1 MSWLRRLS
9 NTLRPERH
17 QRQIDHEIAFH
28 VDERTAQLQ
37 RDGLSADEARRVAR
51 MQFGNLLV
59 QAERTRDLGIA
70 LSLDALFRNVRQAA
84 RALCR
89 TPGFTVSVVLTLALG
104 VGANTAVFSAIDAI
118 LLRALPYP
126 ESDRLVR
133 LAEVHRQTQTDFS
146 TPARIEDWNRLNS
159 TFEVISGYS
168 LYDATDSNRQLP
180 ERTRYAGVGPR
191 FLDVLGLAP
200 TLGRG
205 LDDKAHRFGTPTTLL
220 VSDRFWRDRLGAD
233 PGAPGRAVQAA
244 DVTGTVSFEVAGVMP
259 PSFVFPD
266 PEVDSW
272 SALKIDAPWMRSRRA
287 DFAFMTAIGRLKTG
301 VTIDQARADLAV
313 VQQRLG
319 EQFPDTDRDMTVAV
333 TPLKDVVV
341 GSVGQSLWM
350 LFGAVSVLLLI
361 ACTNIATLLLA
372 RGAHRG
378 QEVAV
383 RYSLGASR
391 RAVAGQLLTEA
402 TLLAMAGATAGLLV
416 AAGTTAAL
424 RRLAPDL
431 PRLHEIGF
439 DGRILVYTMVVAV
452 VVSLACGVVPALR
465 SSRGGD
471 SLARSGGGARVV
483 APRHALQW
491 LLVGVQVALSVTL
504 LIGAGLLL
512 RSFERLANVEPGFDA
527 SRVLAFRI
535 YAPWSERGDSVIR
548 RVTATLAEVATLP
561 GIEAVATT
569 TSLSGVPALGAG
581 PFEVNVSEGTA
592 DTGPPVNAEYR
603 VVSPSYFSTMRIPI
617 VSGDLCRHP
626 ATGEARRSAGQAM
639 VNRAFADRY
648 FTGRSVMGLQVVP
661 RGFVFPSRV
670 VGIVANAREAAVDR
684 EPTPVVYACDIGAT
698 PNPWYLVRAA
708 GTPGVLANAVRVKL
722 KELEPLRAVYDIGPL
737 EQHIGRAYAETR
749 LRTILLALF
758 ALTALS
764 LACLGVYG
772 TLSYV
777 VGLKRR
783 EVGLRLALGAARF
796 SVLRHFL
803 TQGLRVVWLAC
814 LSGLVL
820 ATAFTRLLSGM
831 LFGISPSDPVTVAGV
846 LGIVLL
852 VATVAALIPAA
863 RAALAQPAQALRSE

>member
-17 QRQIDHEIAFH
+17 QREIAREIAFH
-28 VDERTAQLQ
+28 VEERTAQLQ
-37 RDGLSADEARRVAR
+37 RDGLSADEARRLAR
-51 MQFGNLLV
+51 IQFGNLLV
-59 QAERTRDLGIA
+59 QAERTRDVDIA
-70 LSLDALFRNVRQAA
+70 LWLDALFRNVRQAA

-104 VGANTAVFSAIDAI
+104 IGANTAVFSAIDAI
-118 LLRALPYP
+118 LLRALPYR

-133 LAEVHRQTQTDFS
+133 LSEVRRQTQTIFS

-159 TFEVISGYS
+159 TFEAISGYS
-168 LYDATDSNRQLP
+168 LYDATDSSRQLP

-191 FLDVLGLAP
+191 FLEVFGLAP
-200 TLGRG
+200 ALGRG

-233 PGAPGRAVQAA
+233 PAAPGRTVQAA
-244 DVTGTVSFEVAGVMP
+244 DVTGAVSFEVAGVMP

-266 PEVDSW
+266 PEVGSW
-272 SALKIDAPWMRSRRA
+272 SALKIDAPWMRSRQA
-287 DFAFMTAIGRLKTG
+287 GFAFMTAIGRLKTG
-301 VTIDQARADLAV
+301 VTIDQARADLAA

-319 EQFPDTDRDMTVAV
+319 EQFPDTDRDMTVGV

-341 GSVGQSLWM
+341 GSVGRSLWM

-372 RGAHRG
+372 RGAHRQ

-402 TLLAMAGATAGLLV
+402 TLVAMAGATVGLLV
-416 AAGTTAAL
+416 AAGTSGVL
-424 RRLAPDL
+424 RRLAPNL
-431 PRLHEIGF
+431 PRLDEIGL
-439 DGRILVYTMVVAV
+439 DGRILVYTMVVAMM
-452 VVSLACGVVPALR
+452 VSLACGVVPALR
-465 SSRGGD
+465 GSRGGD
-471 SLARSGGGARVV
+471 GLARSGGARV

-535 YAPWSERGDSVIR
+535 YAPWSEQGDPVIR

-569 TSLSGVPALGAG
+569 TSLSGVPAVGAG
-581 PFEVNVSEGTA
+581 PAEIHVTAGTA
-592 DTGPPVNAEYR
+592 DTGPPVTAEYR
-603 VVSPSYFSTMRIPI
+603 VVSPSYFATMEIPI

-639 VNRAFADRY
+639 VNRVFADRY
-648 FTGRSVMGLQVVP
+648 FAGRSVMGLQVVP

-698 PNPWYLVRAA
+698 PNPWYLARAA
-708 GTPGVLANAVRVKL
+708 GAPGVLANAVRARL
-722 KELEPLRAVYDIGPL
+722 KELEPLRAVYDIAPL
-737 EQHIGRAYAETR
+737 EQHVGRAYAETR

-803 TQGLRVVWLAC
+803 TEGLRVVGVAC
-814 LSGLVL
+814 VLGLVL
-820 ATAFTRLLSGM
+820 AAAFTRLLTGM

-863 RAALAQPAQALRSE
+863 RAAQAQPAQALRTE

>member
-9 NTLRPERH
+9 NTLRPGRH
-17 QRQIDHEIAFH
+17 QREIDRELAFH

-37 RDGLSADEARRVAR
+37 RDGLSAGEARRVAR
-51 MQFGNLLV
+51 SRFGNLLV
-59 QAERTRDLGIA
+59 QAERTRDADIA
-70 LSLDALFRNVRQAA
+70 LVLDALFRNVRQAA
-84 RALCR
+84 RALYR
-89 TPGFTVSVVLTLALG
+89 APGFTVSVMLTLALG
-104 VGANTAVFSAIDAI
+104 IGANTAVFSAIDAI

-133 LAEVHRQTQTDFS
+133 LAEVRRQTQTIFS

-159 TFEVISGYS
+159 TFEAISGYS
-168 LYDATDSNRQLP
+168 LYDATDSSRQFP
-180 ERTRYAGVGPR
+180 ERTQYAGVGPR
-191 FLDVLGLAP
+191 FLQVLGLAP
-200 TLGRG
+200 ALGRG
-205 LDDKAHRFGTPTTLL
+205 LDDKAHKFGTPTTLL

-233 PGAPGRAVQAA
+233 PGAPGRALQAA

-259 PSFVFPD
+259 PSFAFPD
-266 PEVDSW
+266 TAVGSW
-272 SALKIDAPWMRSRRA
+272 SALKIDAPWMQSRQA
-287 DFAFMTAIGRLKTG
+287 GFAFMTTIGRLKAG
-301 VTIDQARADLAV
+301 VTIEQARADLAA

-341 GSVGQSLWM
+341 GKLGRSLWM

-372 RGAHRG
+372 RGAHRE

-383 RYSLGASR
+383 RYSLGASQ

-402 TLLAMAGATAGLLV
+402 TLLAMAGAVAGLFV
-416 AAGTTAAL
+416 AAGTSAAL

-431 PRLHEIGF
+431 PRLDEIGL
-439 DGRILVYTMVVAV
+439 DGRILAYTLVVAV

-465 SSRGGD
+465 NSRGGD
-471 SLARSGGGARVV
+471 ALARSDGARV

-491 LLVGVQVALSVTL
+491 LLVGLQVALSVTL

-512 RSFERLANVEPGFDA
+512 RSFERLANVEPGFEP

-535 YAPWSERGDSVIR
+535 YAPWSERGDTVIR
-548 RVTATLAEVATLP
+548 RVTATLEEIATLP

-569 TSLSGVPALGAG
+569 TALSGVPAVGAW
-581 PFEVNVSEGTA
+581 PAEITVSAESAHTEP
-592 DTGPPVNAEYR
+592 TVIAEYR
-603 VVSPSYFSTMRIPI
+603 VVSPSYFSTMRIPV
-617 VSGDLCRHP
+617 VSGDLCRHA
-626 ATGEARRSAGQAM
+626 ATNEARGSAGQAM

-648 FTGRSVMGLQVVP
+648 FAGRSVMGLQVVP
-661 RGFVFPSRV
+661 RGFVVPSRV

-684 EPTPVVYACDIGAT
+684 EPTPVVYACDIGMT

-708 GTPGVLANAVRVKL
+708 GAPGVLTNAVRAKL
-722 KELEPLRAVYDIGPL
+722 KELEPLRAVYDIAPL
-737 EQHIGRAYAETR
+737 EQHIDRAYTETR

-796 SVLRHFL
+796 SVLRLFL
-803 TQGLRVVWLAC
+803 TQGLKVVAGAC
-814 LSGLVL
+814 LVGLVL
-820 ATAFTRLLSGM
+820 AAVFTRLLSGM
-831 LFGISPSDPVTVAGV
+831 LFGVSPSDPVTVAGV

-852 VATVAALIPAA
+852 VATGAALIPSA
-863 RAALAQPAQALRSE
+863 RAALAQPAEALRTE

>member
-9 NTLRPERH
+9 NTLRPGRH
-17 QRQIDHEIAFH
+17 QREIAREITFH
-28 VDERTAQLQ
+28 VDERAAQLQ

-59 QAERTRDLGIA
+59 QTERTRDVDIA
-70 LSLDALFRNVRQAA
+70 LWLDALVRNVQQAA
-84 RALCR
+84 RGLSR
-89 TPGFTVSVVLTLALG
+89 TPGFTMSVVLTLALG
-104 VGANTAVFSAIDAI
+104 IGANTAVFSAIDAI

-133 LAEVHRQTQTDFS
+133 LGEVHRKTSTIFS

-159 TFEVISGYS
+159 TFESISGYS
-168 LYDATDSNRQLP
+168 LYDATDSSRQLP
-180 ERTRYAGVGPR
+180 ERTRYAGVSPR
-191 FLDVLGLAP
+191 FLEVLGLAP
-200 TLGRG
+200 ALGRG
-205 LDDKAHRFGTPTTLL
+205 LDERAHTYGAPTTLL

-233 PGAPGRAVQAA
+233 PAAAGRIIRAP
-244 DVTGTVSFEVAGVMP
+244 DVAGTVSFEVAGVMP

-266 PEVDSW
+266 TEVGSW
-272 SALKIDAPWMRSRRA
+272 SALKVDAPWMRSRQSS
-287 DFAFMTAIGRLKTG
+287 FGFMTAIGRLKPG
-301 VTIDQARADLAV
+301 VTLEQARADLDV

-319 EQFPDTDRDMTVAV
+319 EQYPETDRDMTVAV

-341 GSVGQSLWM
+341 SGVGRSLWM

-383 RYSLGASR
+383 RYALGASR

-402 TLLAMAGATAGLLV
+402 ALLAIAGAATGLLV
-416 AAGTTAAL
+416 ATGTSAAL

-431 PRLHEIGF
+431 PRLDEIAV
-439 DGRILVYTMVVAV
+439 DGRILIYTMAVAMLV
-452 VVSLACGVVPALR
+452 ALACGTVPALR
-465 SSRGGD
+465 SSRGGG
-471 SLARSGGGARVV
+471 SLARAGGARV

-512 RSFERLANVEPGFDA
+512 RSFQQLANVDLGFEP
-527 SRVLAFRI
+527 SRILAFRI
-535 YAPWSERGDSVIR
+535 YSPWSEQGDTVIR
-548 RVTATLAEVATLP
+548 RVSTTLDAVGALP

-569 TSLSGVPALGAG
+569 TSLSGVPAPGVG
-581 PFEVNVSEGTA
+581 PAEILVTSGTSV
-592 DTGPPVNAEYR
+592 TEPPVIAEYR
-603 VVSPSYFSTMRIPI
+603 IVSPSYFTAMQIPI
-617 VSGDLCRHP
+617 AAGELCRHT
-626 ATGEARRSAGQAM
+626 ATAEERRSAGQAM

-648 FTGRSVMGLQVVP
+648 FVGRSVIGLQVVP
-661 RGFVFPSRV
+661 RGFRFNSRI
-670 VGIVANAREAAVDR
+670 VGIVANAREAAADR
-684 EPTPVVYACDIGAT
+684 EPTPTVYSCDIGAT
-698 PNPWYLVRAA
+698 PNPWYLARAA
-708 GTPGVLANAVRVKL
+708 GSPGVIANAVRVKL
-722 KELEPLRAVYDIGPL
+722 KEIEPLRAVYEIAPL
-737 EQHIGRAYAETR
+737 EQHIGRAYTEIR
-749 LRTILLALF
+749 LRTVLLVLF

-764 LACLGVYG
+764 LASLGVYG

-777 VGLKRR
+777 VGLKRL
-783 EVGLRLALGAARF
+783 EVGLRLALGAARL

-803 TQGLRVVWLAC
+803 GQGLLVVGVAS

-820 ATAFTRLLSGM
+820 AAAFTRLLSGM
-831 LFGISPSDPVTVAGV
+831 LFDVSPSDPVTVAGV
-846 LGIVLL
+846 LGIVLV

-863 RAALAQPAQALRSE
+863 RAALAEPAQALRSE

>member
-17 QRQIDHEIAFH
+17 QREIDREIAFH
-28 VDERTAQLQ
+28 LDERTTQLQ
-37 RDGLSADEARRVAR
+37 RDGLSADEARRLAR

-59 QAERTRDLGIA
+59 QAERTRDVDIA
-70 LSLDALFRNVRQAA
+70 LWLDALFRNVRQAA

-104 VGANTAVFSAIDAI
+104 IGANTAVFSAIDTI

-133 LAEVHRQTQTDFS
+133 LAEVRRQTQTVFS

-159 TFEVISGYS
+159 TFEAISGYS
-168 LYDATDSNRQLP
+168 LYDATDSSRQLP

-191 FLDVLGLAP
+191 FLEVLGLAP
-200 TLGRG
+200 ALGRG

-266 PEVDSW
+266 AEVDSW
-272 SALKIDAPWMRSRRA
+272 SALKIDAPWMLSRRA
-287 DFAFMTAIGRLKTG
+287 DFAFMTVIGRLKTG
-301 VTIDQARADLAV
+301 VTIDQARADLAA

-341 GSVGQSLWM
+341 GSVGRSLWM

-372 RGAHRG
+372 RGAHRE

-383 RYSLGASR
+383 RYALGASR

-416 AAGTTAAL
+416 AAGTSAGL
-424 RRLAPDL
+424 RRVAPDL
-431 PRLHEIGF
+431 PRLDEIGL
-439 DGRILVYTMVVAV
+439 DGRILVYTMVMAV
-452 VVSLACGVVPALR
+452 VVSLACGAVPALR

-471 SLARSGGGARVV
+471 SLARSGGGARV

-527 SRVLAFRI
+527 SHVLAFRI
-535 YAPWSERGDSVIR
+535 YAPWSERGDPVIR

-561 GIEAVATT
+561 GIEVVATT
-569 TSLSGVPALGAG
+569 TSLSGVPAGGAG
-581 PFEVNVSEGTA
+581 PFEINVNAGTA
-592 DTGPPVNAEYR
+592 ATGPPVTAEYR
-603 VVSPSYFSTMRIPI
+603 FVSPSYFSTMRIPI

-648 FTGRSVMGLQVVP
+648 FAGRSVMGLQVVP
-661 RGFVFPSRV
+661 RGFLFPSSV

-708 GTPGVLANAVRVKL
+708 GAPGVLATSVRAKL
-722 KELEPLRAVYDIGPL
+722 KEFEPLRAVYELAPL
-737 EQHIGRAYAETR
+737 EQHIGRAYSETR
-749 LRTILLALF
+749 LRTMLLALF

-803 TQGLRVVWLAC
+803 TQGLRVVGVAS

-820 ATAFTRLLSGM
+820 AAAFTRLLSGM
-831 LFGISPSDPVTVAGV
+831 LFDVSPSDPVTIAGV

-852 VATVAALIPAA
+852 MAAMAALIPAA
-863 RAALAQPAQALRSE
+863 RAAHARTAQALRTE